1 MHDEFAI
8 HYEKRLLEPF
18 GLSCYG
24 CCEPLDKK
32 MHIVRQIPNLRRVSM
47 SPWVDIERAAEA
59 VGRDYVYTHK
69 TNPSLI
75 TTHEWDVD
83 LAREKLRDAFEKTR
97 DNVVEVNLQDIL
109 TVNGDPRRLT
119 EWTEMAI
126 QLAEE
131 YA

>member
-1 MHDEFAI
+1 
-8 HYEKRLLEPF
+8 
-18 GLSCYG
+18 
-24 CCEPLDKK
+24 
-32 MHIVRQIPNLRRVSM
+32 
-47 SPWVDIERAAEA
+47 

-69 TNPSLI
+69 TNPSII
-75 TTHEWDVD
+75 TTHRWDAE
-83 LAREKLRDAFEKTR
+83 LAREQLRNAFEKTR

-109 TVNGDPRRLT
+109 TVNGEPRRLT